1 MIKKVL
7 IFTIASF
14 TLLFSINFAKA
25 ETLFDNL
32 IILKDAVLN
41 QNYQLDQQNADI
53 KFFNLPKAKAISN
66 LNITLDR
73 NKKNYLDSFTK
84 KNSYQGYLKLLSNI
98 GTVKKANQAKV
109 NKHIKFK
116 VTIRYSK
123 AKLDNDIDEKTL
135 RLFIKDRD
143 NNWRGPFRVYQNR
156 EAHTVSFKIRNY
168 LVKPSKNITPYPQD
182 VKTKNRP
189 FAPTFYF
196 GTLEEVTFVIAKK
209 NALSNLTNSETRNEK
224 NLIFE

>member
-1 MIKKVL
+1 MIKKAL
-7 IFTIASF
+7 IFTIASLA
-14 TLLFSINFAKA
+14 LLFSINFAKA

-32 IILKDAVLN
+32 IVLKDAVVDYK
-41 QNYQLDQQNADI
+41 YQLDQQNADI
-53 KFFNLPKAKAISN
+53 KFFNLPKTKAISK
-66 LNITLDR
+66 LYIQLDR

-84 KNSYQGYLKLLSNI
+84 QNSYSGYLKLSSNI
-98 GTVKKANQAKV
+98 GSVEKDYYKNID
-109 NKHIKFK
+109 KHINFK
-116 VTIRYSK
+116 VTIHYSK
-123 AKLDNDIDEKTL
+123 AKLNKDIDEKTL

-143 NNWRGPFRVYQNR
+143 NNWRGPFRIFQNR
-156 EAHTVSFKIRNY
+156 TTHTASFKIRNY
-168 LVKPSKNITPYPQD
+168 LIKPSKNITPYPQD

-209 NALSNLTNSETRNEK
+209 NALSNLTHSETRNEK